1 MEISRR
7 EANMHYRISIGA
19 MVMMAAL
26 CVTTAAVQAFDD
38 AKYPDLKGQWTRVPV
53 PGAVGQ
59 PTYDPGKP
67 WGRGQQAPLTP
78 EYEAIFQANLAD
90 QAAGG
95 QGIVPWGSCLANGM
109 PAIMTVFQPMEI
121 VVMPD
126 VTYILIDQ
134 IHFSIRRIYTD
145 GRDWP
150 GGIEPAFDGYSIGKW
165 TDADR
170 DGRYGALVVETRS
183 LKGPRVYDASGIPLH
198 RDNRSV
204 VKERFYLDQADSNL
218 LYDEI
223 TVIDHALTRP
233 WTVTKSFRRAANPRP
248 WWPEYVCAD
257 GQSHVQ
263 IGKESYFLSADGLLM
278 PAKKDQPAPDL
289 RYFKQKPER

>member
-1 MEISRR
+1 
-7 EANMHYRISIGA
+7 
-19 MVMMAAL
+19 
-26 CVTTAAVQAFDD
+26 
-38 AKYPDLKGQWTRVPV
+38 
-53 PGAVGQ
+53 
-59 PTYDPGKP
+59 
-67 WGRGQQAPLTP
+67 
-78 EYEAIFQANLAD
+78 
-90 QAAGG
+90 
-95 QGIVPWGSCLANGM
+95 M

>member
-1 MEISRR
+1 MLFRG
-7 EANMHYRISIGA
+7 SIA
-19 MVMMAAL
+19 AAAL
-26 CVTTAAVQAFDD
+26 TAALLTATAAQAFDD
-38 AKYPDLKGQWTRVPV
+38 AKYPDLKGQWNRVPV

-59 PTYDPGKP
+59 PTYDPSKP
-67 WGRGQQAPLTP
+67 WGRGQQAPLTA
-78 EYEAIFQANLAD
+78 EYEAVFQANLAD

-95 QGIVPWGSCLANGM
+95 QGIVPWGRCLANGM

-126 VTYILIDQ
+126 VTHILIDQ
-134 IHFSIRRIYTD
+134 IHFSNRRIFTD

-150 GGIEPAFDGYSIGKW
+150 AEIEPAFDGYSIGRW
-165 TDADR
+165 IDEDA
-170 DGRYGALVVETRS
+170 DGRYGALVVETRA

-198 RDNRSV
+198 RDNQSII
-204 VKERFYLDQADSNL
+204 KERIYLSKSESNL

-233 WTVTKSFRRAANPRP
+233 WTVTKSYRRAANPRP
-248 WWPEYVCAD
+248 WWPEYICAD

-263 IGKESYFLSADGLLM
+263 IGKEDYFLSAEGLLM

-289 RYFKQKPER
+289 RYFNPTRER

>member
-1 MEISRR
+1 MRC
-7 EANMHYRISIGA
+7 RISIGA
-19 MVMMAAL
+19 MVTMAAL
-26 CVTTAAVQAFDD
+26 CLTTAGVQAFDD
-38 AKYPDLKGQWTRVPV
+38 ARYPDLKGQWNRAPV

-59 PTYDPGKP
+59 PTYDPSKP
-67 WGRGQQAPLTP
+67 WGRGQQAPLTA
-78 EYEAIFQANLAD
+78 EYEAVFQANLAD

-95 QGIVPWGSCLANGM
+95 QGIVPWGRCLANGM

-126 VTYILIDQ
+126 VTHILIDQ
-134 IHFSIRRIYTD
+134 IHFSNRRIFTD

-150 GGIEPAFDGYSIGKW
+150 AEIEPAFDGYSIGRW
-165 TDADR
+165 IDEDA
-170 DGRYGALVVETRS
+170 DGRYGALVVETRA

-198 RDNRSV
+198 RDNQSII
-204 VKERFYLDQADSNL
+204 KERIFLSKSESNL

-233 WTVTKSFRRAANPRP
+233 WTVTKSYRRAANPRP
-248 WWPEYVCAD
+248 WWPEYICAD

-263 IGKESYFLSADGLLM
+263 IGKEDYFLSAEGLLM

-289 RYFKQKPER
+289 RYFKPTRER

>member
-1 MEISRR
+1 MTHASLF
-7 EANMHYRISIGA
+7 AA
-19 MVMMAAL
+19 MLLAAL
-26 CVTTAAVQAFDD
+26 GLTTADVRAFDD
-38 AKYPDLKGQWTRVPV
+38 AKYPDLKGQWNRAPV

-59 PTYDPGKP
+59 PTYDPSKP

-78 EYEAIFQANLAD
+78 EYEAIFQANLED

-95 QGIVPWGSCLANGM
+95 QGIVPWGTCLANGM

-121 VVMPD
+121 VITPD
-126 VTYILIDQ
+126 VTHNLIDQ
-134 IHFSIRRIYTD
+134 IHFSNRRIYTD
-145 GRDWP
+145 GRSWP
-150 GGIEPAFDGYSIGKW
+150 DEIEPAFDGYSIGKW
-165 TDADR
+165 IDADAE
-170 DGRYGALVVETRS
+170 GHYHTLAVETRG

-198 RDNRSV
+198 RDNQSIIR
-204 VKERFYLDQADSNL
+204 ERFYLDKTDSNR

-233 WTVTKSFRRAANPRP
+233 WTVTKSYRRNDNPRP

-263 IGKESYFLSADGLLM
+263 IGREAYFLSADGLLM
-278 PAKKDQPAPDL
+278 PAKKDQPPPDL
-289 RYFKQKPER
+289 RFFQQPRQR